1 MATLGSLLRNSGF
14 IGLRLYHFLFRF
26 KLIKERLLYSD
37 KEYIKKSYKYVFGKD
52 LNLDNPVTLTEKMQ
66 WIKLYQKEPLRTIC
80 ADKYE
85 VRNYLRDKFGE
96 EYLIPLL
103 YQTED
108 YRDIKK
114 DIIPDCNC
122 ILKANHDCGHYLIIR
137 DKESVDYKTLRE
149 NCRFWLN
156 TNYYHVTREWQYKN
170 IKPRI
175 IIEKLL
181 ETKEGKI
188 PNDYKFHFI
197 NGEFQFV
204 YVSYDREGVND
215 RCTYDENWN
224 RLPFVWVPDTSYRE
238 TMNSTDVP
246 KPASFDKMMQ
256 FGKEIA
262 KDFDYVRVDYYDV
275 DGHLYFGEVTLIH
288 GSGHDTF
295 YPEKYDRLYGE
306 KLKLKGLN
314 K

>member
-1 MATLGSLLRNSGF
+1 MATLGSKLRNSGMF
-14 IGLRLYHFLFRF
+14 GLRLYHELFGINLF
-26 KLIKERLLYSD
+26 FQKLLYSD
-37 KEYIKKSYKYVFGKD
+37 RKLIQKRYKSVFGKT
-52 LNLDNPVTLTEKMQ
+52 LNLDNPTTLTEKMQ
-66 WIKLYQKEPLRTIC
+66 WIKLYQKESIRTIC

-85 VRNYLRDKFGE
+85 VRNYLREKFGE
-96 EYLIPLL
+96 KYLIPLL
-103 YQTED
+103 YQTD
-108 YRDIKK
+108 NYRDITKEV
-114 DIIPDCNC
+114 IPDCNC

-137 DKESVDYKTLRE
+137 NKDEVDIETLRE

-156 TNYYHVTREWQYKN
+156 TNYYDVTREFQYKN

-215 RCTYDENWN
+215 RCTYDEKWN
-224 RLPFVWVPDTSYRE
+224 RLPFLWVPANTYKK
-238 TMNSTDVP
+238 TMNTTDVP
-246 KPASFDKMMQ
+246 KPASFDKMME
-256 FGKEIA
+256 FGKIIA

-288 GSGHDTF
+288 GAGHDTF
-295 YPEKYDRLYGE
+295 FPEKYDKLFGE
-306 KLKLKGLN
+306 KLRLKGLN
-314 K
+314 M